1 MSYTN
6 SNLIAHVKKRAKKL
20 HKQNRDKQ
28 NSEKTLSQCLE
39 ECSQDLGY
47 RDYHDLMQQANSL
60 NNSVASRTCLIDKY
74 PDLVNKAFN
83 NCITKEPKE
92 ELIAKFWDLLR
103 TPINNESS
111 LEDIEKLTRWE
122 INKETLKDYG
132 YSCLESKK
140 TQYED
145 LGYLLLAMGH
155 YFRSVMDNCRYQI
168 AEHPKFTDYFGLWL
182 RSMYPNSN
190 SEQNSSTVI
199 CELKQ
204 FYTFNENEELF
215 KGATSW
221 APKWW
226 LKEQGRI

>member
-1 MSYTN
+1 MSDTN
-6 SNLIAHVKKRAKKL
+6 SNIIAHVKKRAKKL
-20 HKQNRDKQ
+20 LKQNRDKQ
-28 NSEKTLSQCLE
+28 NSGKTHSQCLE
-39 ECSQDLGY
+39 ECSRDLGY
-47 RDYHDLMQQANSL
+47 RDYHDLMQQADSL
-60 NNSVASRTCLIDKY
+60 NNSAASRTCLIDKY
-74 PDLVNKAFN
+74 PELINKAFN
-83 NCITKEPKE
+83 NCITKEPKD

-103 TPINNESS
+103 TPINNESP
-111 LEDIEKLTRWE
+111 LKDIEQLTRWG

-132 YSCLESKK
+132 YSLLESKN

-155 YFRSVMDNCRYQI
+155 YFRSVMDNCKYQI

-182 RSMYPNSN
+182 RSRYSNSN

-199 CELKQ
+199 NELKQ

-226 LKEQGRI
+226 LEEQGRI

>member
-1 MSYTN
+1 MSDTN

-20 HKQNRDKQ
+20 YKQNLDKQ
-28 NSEKTLSQCLE
+28 NPEKKHSQCLE
-39 ECSQDLGY
+39 ECSKNLGY
-47 RDYHDLMQQANSL
+47 RDYHDLKQQADSL
-60 NNSVASRTCLIDKY
+60 NNSAASRTCLIDKY
-74 PDLVNKAFN
+74 PELINKAFDG
-83 NCITKEPKE
+83 CITKEPKD

-103 TPINNESS
+103 TPINNESP
-111 LEDIEKLTRWE
+111 LEDIEQLARWE
-122 INKETLKDYG
+122 IDKETLKQYG
-132 YSCLESKK
+132 YSCLKSKK
-140 TQYED
+140 AQYED
-145 LGYLLLAMGH
+145 LGYLLLAVGH

-190 SEQNSSTVI
+190 NEQNSSTVLS
-199 CELKQ
+199 ELKQ

>member
-1 MSYTN
+1 MSGTN

-20 HKQNRDKQ
+20 YKQNPV
-28 NSEKTLSQCLE
+28 KTHSQCLE
-39 ECSQDLGY
+39 ECSRDLGY
-47 RDYHDLMQQANSL
+47 RNYHDLMRQANSL
-60 NNSVASRTCLIDKY
+60 NSNAVPRACLIDKY
-74 PDLVNKAFN
+74 SELINKAFDG
-83 NCITKEPKE
+83 CITKEPKD
-92 ELIAKFWDLLR
+92 ELIAKFWDLLC
-103 TPINNESS
+103 TPINNESP
-111 LEDIEKLTRWE
+111 LENIEQLTRWK
-122 INKETLKDYG
+122 INKETLKQYG
-132 YSCLESKK
+132 DSCLESKK

-155 YFRSVMDNCRYQI
+155 YFRSVMDNCRHQI

-182 RSMYPNSN
+182 RSMYPNSK

>member
-1 MSYTN
+1 MQKNYINKT
-6 SNLIAHVKKRAKKL
+6 
-20 HKQNRDKQ
+20 Q
-28 NSEKTLSQCLE
+28 EKTHSQCLE
-39 ECSQDLGY
+39 ECSRDLGY
-47 RDYHDLMQQANSL
+47 RNYHDLMQQANLL
-60 NNSVASRTCLIDKY
+60 NSNAVPRACLIDKY
-74 PDLVNKAFN
+74 SELINKAFDG
-83 NCITKEPKE
+83 CITKEPKD
-92 ELIAKFWDLLR
+92 ELIAKFWDLLC
-103 TPINNESS
+103 TPINNESP
-111 LEDIEKLTRWE
+111 LENIEQLTRWK
-122 INKETLKDYG
+122 IDKETLKQYG
-132 YSCLESKK
+132 DSCLESKK

-190 SEQNSSTVI
+190 IESNSSTVLD
-199 CELKQ
+199 ELKQ

>member
-1 MSYTN
+1 MSDTN
-6 SNLIAHVKKRAKKL
+6 IIAHAKKL
-20 HKQNRDKQ
+20 AKKLRKQNPEKQ
-28 NSEKTLSQCLE
+28 HLQCLE
-39 ECSQDLGY
+39 EVSQSLGY
-47 RDYHDLMQQANSL
+47 RNYHDLMQQVNSL
-60 NNSVASRTCLIDKY
+60 NNSADPRACLIDKY
-74 PDLVNKAFN
+74 SELINKAFDG
-83 NCITKEPKE
+83 CITKEPKD
-92 ELIAKFWDLLR
+92 ELIAKFWDLLC
-103 TPINNESS
+103 TPINNESP
-111 LEDIEKLTRWE
+111 LENIEQLTRWK
-122 INKETLKDYG
+122 IDKETLKQYG
-132 YSCLESKK
+132 DSCLESKK

-190 SEQNSSTVI
+190 IESNSSTVLD
-199 CELKQ
+199 ELKQ